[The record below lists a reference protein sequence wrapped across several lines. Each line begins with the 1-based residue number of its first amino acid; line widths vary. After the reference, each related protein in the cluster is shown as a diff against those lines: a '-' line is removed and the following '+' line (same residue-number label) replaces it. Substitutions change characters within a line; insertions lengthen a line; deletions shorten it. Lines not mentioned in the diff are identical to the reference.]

1 MFTVQGPHSSAL
13 FIGGVDKEA
22 NEAAKGKTEKFPQV
36 AKLGTGS
43 DLPYR
48 MAVHPGGDGV
58 ICSLPK
64 SCSAMEYDTFVHLLP
79 TICVNRDDI
88 CIRNSTDNS
97 SSVADDMVWQNR
109 RSSHSKDQIWCQYL
123 FVEEIV
129 IDELEDVG
137 QQLALIFNNDGSVL
151 ALGGEANAVSGMV
164 VDDECK
170 LKFLELKTKRNFRYI
185 IFKIEAQ
192 KVVVEKVGSPEESY
206 EDFSTALPADECR
219 YSVFDFDFT
228 TEENCQKSKIF
239 FIAW

>member
-64 SCSAMEYDTFVHLLP
+64 SCRCFEWDTVQ
-79 TICVNRDDI
+79 
-88 CIRNSTDNS
+88 STDGKKRGLKPS
-97 SSVADDMVWQNR
+97 D
-109 RSSHSKDQIWCQYL
+109 K
-123 FVEEIV
+123 V

-151 ALGGEANAVSGMV
+151 ALGGEETPHQATFLAENRGSAVPSSETPGNALQS
-164 VDDECK
+164 
-170 LKFLELKTKRNFRYI
+170 
-185 IFKIEAQ
+185 
-192 KVVVEKVGSPEESY
+192 
-206 EDFSTALPADECR
+206 
-219 YSVFDFDFT
+219 
-228 TEENCQKSKIF
+228 
-239 FIAW
+239 